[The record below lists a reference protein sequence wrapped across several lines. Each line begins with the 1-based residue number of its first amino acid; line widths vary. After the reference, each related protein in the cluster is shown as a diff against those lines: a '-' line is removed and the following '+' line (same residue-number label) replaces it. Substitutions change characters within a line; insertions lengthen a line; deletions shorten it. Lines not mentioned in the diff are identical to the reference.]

1 MFWKEEEIVE
11 ERNSL
16 LKTKERE
23 DHRLK
28 KNKHFSYIYR
38 KGKRKNTKNLTLFT
52 APSRY
57 RTFKVG
63 ISVNK
68 KIGKANVR
76 NKLKRRIRE
85 IVRID
90 NLPKEYNNYIILTRE
105 GSQELSFDGLRAQ
118 LKELFS
124 WNTFYYLLNT

>member
-1 MFWKEEEIVE
+1 ME

-124 WNTFYYLLNT
+124 

>member
-1 MFWKEEEIVE
+1 MLLREEEIVE
-11 ERNSL
+11 EKNSL
-16 LKTKERE
+16 LKTKEKQ

-38 KGKRKNTKNLTLFT
+38 KGKRKSTKNLTLFIV
-52 APSRY
+52 PSRY
-57 RTFKVG
+57 RVFKIG

-85 IVRID
+85 IVRKD
-90 NLPKEYNNYIILTRE
+90 NLPKNYNNYIILTRE
-105 GSQELSFDGLRAQ
+105 GAQELSFEELRLQ
-118 LKELFS
+118 LKDLF
-124 WNTFYYLLNT
+124 L